1 MMLRA
6 NYVATRFVRTSMMRS
21 KVRVGPVLCRS
32 FADLPPYEELPM
44 PALSPTMESGTI
56 SKWVKNEGDEIAA
69 GDLIAEVETD
79 KATVDYEAQDDGFLA
94 KIIID
99 EGVADV
105 PCGKTVAIVVEN
117 AEDIAAFAN
126 FVPDE
131 SGAEDDAPAA
141 AAAAEPEA
149 SVTSPSESSQAQAV
163 QQSKSDGS
171 RVFASPLAKKLVR
184 ESDSAL
190 DLSTVSGS
198 GPGGRVLKDDVI
210 AALNAAPAASSI
222 VSTPNVDATPTASP
236 SAATIPLSTSNFAD
250 EPIGRIR
257 KIIAQNTVSS
267 KQNLPHYYLT
277 VELRLDEL
285 LSLRAKLN
293 ANKSDS
299 KISVNDF
306 VIKASALA
314 CKAVP
319 EVNSSWVTREDGT
332 NAIRTYEHVDV
343 NVGMSTDMGLI
354 SPVVRNAHN
363 VGLAAISNRVRGLAS
378 AAREDKLEPGDHDA
392 GTFTVSNLGMFG
404 IKQFTAIISQPQVCI
419 LAVGAAEDRVVP
431 NDNLSEDDPEA
442 LPYKV
447 EKRMNVTLSCDHRV
461 VDGAVGAQWLQSFK
475 GYIEDPVTML
485 L

>member
-126 FVPDE
+126 FVPDD

-171 RVFASPLAKKLVR
+171 RVFASPLAKK
-184 ESDSAL
+184 A
-190 DLSTVSGS
+190 
-198 GPGGRVLKDDVI
+198 
-210 AALNAAPAASSI
+210 
-222 VSTPNVDATPTASP
+222 
-236 SAATIPLSTSNFAD
+236 
-250 EPIGRIR
+250 
-257 KIIAQNTVSS
+257 
-267 KQNLPHYYLT
+267 
-277 VELRLDEL
+277 
-285 LSLRAKLN
+285 RAG
-293 ANKSDS
+293 
-299 KISVNDF
+299 
-306 VIKASALA
+306 
-314 CKAVP
+314 
-319 EVNSSWVTREDGT
+319 E
-332 NAIRTYEHVDV
+332 
-343 NVGMSTDMGLI
+343 
-354 SPVVRNAHN
+354 
-363 VGLAAISNRVRGLAS
+363 
-378 AAREDKLEPGDHDA
+378 
-392 GTFTVSNLGMFG
+392 
-404 IKQFTAIISQPQVCI
+404 
-419 LAVGAAEDRVVP
+419 
-431 NDNLSEDDPEA
+431 
-442 LPYKV
+442 
-447 EKRMNVTLSCDHRV
+447 
-461 VDGAVGAQWLQSFK
+461 
-475 GYIEDPVTML
+475 
-485 L
+485 